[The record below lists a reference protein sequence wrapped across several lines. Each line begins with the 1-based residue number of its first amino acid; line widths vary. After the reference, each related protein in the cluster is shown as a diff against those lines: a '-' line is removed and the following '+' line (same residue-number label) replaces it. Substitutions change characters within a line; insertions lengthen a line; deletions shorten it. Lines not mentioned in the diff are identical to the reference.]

1 METVKTSGNLY
12 IDLSKAFDTL
22 AFDIL
27 LFKLKYYGVTNT
39 ELSLTNQ
46 KQYVVINNK
55 QSDYSEVYT
64 GVPHGSILSPLFFS
78 IYSNDLITA
87 IDKLKFVMFTDF
99 NLEDFDS
106 QNTEADINTE
116 LENFNTWVKLNK
128 LLLNAQKT
136 KLVLFHRKQKHVN
149 DVDVKIDN
157 TMIEHVQT
165 FNCLGIMLNETLSW
179 KSHIAMVSNTISK
192 AIGIL
197 YRLKHVFPEYVLFTL
212 YNSLIVSYIN
222 YELLLWGVDCHKP
235 QSLCKRKQYAS

>member
-27 LFKLKYYGVTNT
+27 LFRLKYYGVTNT

-55 QSDYSEVYT
+55 QSDNSEVYT
-64 GVPHGSILSPLFFS
+64 GVPHESILSPLFFS

-99 NLEDFDS
+99 NLEDFNS
-106 QNTEADINTE
+106 QNTEADINAE
-116 LENFNTWVKLNK
+116 LENVNTWVKLNK
-128 LLLNAQKT
+128 LSLNAQKT

-157 TMIEHVQT
+157 TMIERVQT
-165 FNCLGIMLNETLSW
+165 FNYLGIMLNETLSW
-179 KSHIAMVSNTISK
+179 KSHIAMVSNKISK

-197 YRLKHVFPEYVLFTL
+197 YRLKHIFPEYVLFTL